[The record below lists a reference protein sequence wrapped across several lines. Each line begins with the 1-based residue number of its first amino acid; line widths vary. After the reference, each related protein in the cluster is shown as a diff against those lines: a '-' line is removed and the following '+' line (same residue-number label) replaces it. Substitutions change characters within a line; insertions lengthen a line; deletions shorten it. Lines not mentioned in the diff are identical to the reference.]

1 MLMTAMQKNRFI
13 YLGSIKQ
20 QNGAVLL
27 VSLFFLIILATIGI
41 VTMGNSLLQERMSA
55 NAKISEMAFQAADSG
70 VRGYSNWFM
79 KQNETARA
87 NEVIALNSDPDDL
100 DLPTDTYLTSN
111 ACVQATG
118 ALTVPTAGTEIT
130 VSTCTEY
137 MDGTAGNSVKST
149 VQARVIPC
157 TPCFNYSINSGG
169 GPNLGNCL
177 NMAVVGTGS
186 VGGDA
191 STTVESTYELT
202 NSGNICP
209 SS

>member
-1 MLMTAMQKNRFI
+1 MKLTHMNRS
-13 YLGSIKQ
+13 YRLPAKSAQ
-20 QNGAVLL
+20 SGAVLL
-27 VSLFFLIILATIGI
+27 ISLFFLVMLAMIGI

-55 NAKISEMAFQAADSG
+55 NAQISEMAFHAADSG
-70 VRGYSNWFM
+70 IRGYSNWFM
-79 KQNETARA
+79 KQTETARA
-87 NEVIALNSDPDDL
+87 NEVILLNVDPDDL
-100 DLPTDTYLTSN
+100 TLPTDNYKTSN
-111 ACVQATG
+111 SCVQSTG
-118 ALTVPTAGTEIT
+118 ALATPTAGTNTT
-130 VSTCTEY
+130 VSTCTNY

-157 TPCFNYSINSGG
+157 TPCFNYSINAGG

-177 NMAVVGTGS
+177 NMAVIGTGS

-209 SS
+209 SV